1 MPMLNLETV
10 GFKYSETWVLND
22 VSFQA
27 QEGELIGIIGPNGSG
42 KTTLLK
48 VVNGLLA
55 PQQGSVCVN
64 GMDVRKMNKNALARL
79 MAVVPQN
86 SPMIFPFSVEEIV
99 LMGRYPYLR
108 NFQFEGK
115 ADIQIAH
122 NAMELTDTLA
132 LRARNINE
140 LSGGERQ
147 MVLIARALA
156 SEPRIMLL
164 DEPAAFLDIRHQI
177 TFFDLIKDLTRR
189 QSMTVIAVTHD
200 INLASLYCDK
210 IVLLNAGSIHT
221 MGTPDEVITEA
232 IIEEVYQARVSVTT
246 HPVTCVPQVMLT
258 GSAALPVNKEQ
269 RDMN

>member
-1 MPMLNLETV
+1 MPVLNLETV
-10 GFKYSETWVLND
+10 GFRYSHTWVLSD
-22 VSFQA
+22 VSFRA
-27 QEGELIGIIGPNGSG
+27 HEGELIGIIGPNGSG

-55 PQQGSVCVN
+55 PQQGRVCIN
-64 GMDVRKMNKNALARL
+64 GIDGRKMKKNALARM

-99 LMGRYPYLR
+99 LMGRYPYLK

-122 NAMELTDTLA
+122 KAMELTDILA
-132 LRARNINE
+132 LKARNINE

-147 MVLIARALA
+147 MVMIARALA
-156 SEPRIMLL
+156 QQPRIMLL

-177 TFFDLIKDLTRR
+177 TFFDLILDLTRR
-189 QSMTVIAVTHD
+189 QAMTVIAVTHD

-221 MGTPDEVITEA
+221 MGSPCEVISEA
-232 IIEEVYQARVSVTT
+232 FIEEVYQTRVSVTT
-246 HPVTCVPQVMLT
+246 HAVAGVPQVMLT
-258 GSAALPVNKEQ
+258 GSASLPVKRCQE
-269 RDMN
+269 M

>member
-1 MPMLNLETV
+1 MPVLNLETV
-10 GFKYSETWVLND
+10 GFRYSEKWVLRN

-55 PQQGSVCVN
+55 PQEGSVSIN
-64 GMDVRKMNKNALARL
+64 KIDVRKMKKNSRAKL

-86 SPMIFPFSVEEIV
+86 SPMVFPFSVEEIV
-99 LMGRYPYLR
+99 LMGRYPYLK

-115 ADIQIAH
+115 ADIQITH
-122 NAMELTDTLA
+122 KAMELTDTLA
-132 LRARNINE
+132 LKARKINE

-156 SEPRIMLL
+156 SQPRIMLL

-177 TFFDLIKDLTRR
+177 TFFDLILDLTRR
-189 QSMTVIAVTHD
+189 QAMTVIAVTHD

-210 IVLLNAGSIHT
+210 IILLNAGGIHT
-221 MGTPDEVITEA
+221 MGSPGEVITEA
-232 IIEEVYQARVSVTT
+232 CIEEVYQTRISVIT
-246 HPVTCVPQVMLT
+246 HPVARVPQVMLT
-258 GSAALPVNKEQ
+258 GSASLPVKKCKEI
-269 RDMN
+269 